1 MRKGIYKDNKTNTW
15 YIHTKKR
22 GKNITIRGYQ
32 SKAEADKDYDF
43 AIEKWLNDH
52 NFVLDDN
59 SYKGLVNE
67 YLNYRSK
74 ILRQESLRKDITQ
87 FKYFDVIF
95 KHDKTK
101 NIFEHTRLKVVYD
114 DIIANKTFS
123 TQKKNLLS
131 TTFKDFAKYCFM
143 TNRITKSTFDY
154 VILTFLPIKANSQ
167 DKKDKRYIPISHFKA
182 LSSHII
188 KNNDYLFNLAISML
202 YFGGLRISEL
212 LGLLNDDIDLENKK
226 IYVRRQL
233 LTNGDITT
241 TLKTKNSYRYIPI
254 NDLLFENL
262 LKNNKNSKNIDG
274 KSVYNRVFPYSHT
287 SFKRKLTNYEQEA
300 NIPNYACHEFRH
312 TFCTNLASKITNT
325 SEVVYCSKVAGHTPS
340 MFLNTYVKS
349 LDDELSKK
357 FF

>member
-32 SKAEADKDYDF
+32 SKTEADNDYDF
-43 AIEKWLNDH
+43 AIEKWLKEHD
-52 NFVLDDN
+52 VYLSDN
-59 SYKGLVNE
+59 SYNALVGE
-67 YLNYRSK
+67 YLEYRSK
-74 ILRQESLRKDITQ
+74 LIRQESLRKDKTQ
-87 FKYFDVIF
+87 FKYFNQIF
-95 KHDKTK
+95 QYDTSKQ
-101 NIFEHTRLKVVYD
+101 IFEQVRIKTIYD
-114 DIIANKTFS
+114 NIVSNQDFS
-123 TQKKNLLS
+123 TNKKNELIS
-131 TTFKDFAKYCFM
+131 TFREFAKYCYM
-143 TNRITKSTFDY
+143 SNRINKVIFDS
-154 VILTFLPIKANSQ
+154 VFLTFLPIKS
-167 DKKDKRYIPISHFKA
+167 KSEETKDKRYIPISHFKA

-188 KNNDYLFNLAISML
+188 KNNDYLFNQAIFVL

-212 LGLLNDDIDLENKK
+212 LGLLNEDIDLENKK

-233 LTNGDITT
+233 LTNGNITT
-241 TLKTKNSYRYIPI
+241 TLKTKNSYRSIPM
-254 NDLLFENL
+254 NNELLYFMQENCT
-262 LKNNKNSKNIDG
+262 KNNK
-274 KSVYNRVFPYSHT
+274 RVFNYSHT
-287 SFKRKLTNYEQEA
+287 SFKRKLTNYEKEA